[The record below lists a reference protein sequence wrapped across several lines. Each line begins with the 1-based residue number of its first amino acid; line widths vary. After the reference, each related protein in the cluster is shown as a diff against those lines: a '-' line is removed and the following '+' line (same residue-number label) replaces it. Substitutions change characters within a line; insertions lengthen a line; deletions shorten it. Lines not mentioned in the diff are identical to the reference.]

1 MKKLLALLFFYN
13 TRRMRTILTAF
24 GILASTAVYACPSQ
38 IITLPDGRTVVC
50 FYCNGGKIVNCEK
63 L

>member
-1 MKKLLALLFFYN
+1 MFKILLLV
-13 TRRMRTILTAF
+13 LT
-24 GILASTAVYACPSQ
+24 LTMSSVWACPSQ

-50 FYCNGGKIVNCEK
+50 FYCNDGKIVNCQP

>member
-1 MKKLLALLFFYN
+1 MKKLLLITLLFLYN
-13 TRRMRTILTAF
+13 TSSVF
-24 GILASTAVYACPSQ
+24 ACPSQ

-50 FYCNGGKIVNCEK
+50 FYCNGGKIVNCQP

>member
-1 MKKLLALLFFYN
+1 MKKLIILL
-13 TRRMRTILTAF
+13 TLTMSISSA
-24 GILASTAVYACPSQ
+24 IACPSQ
-38 IITLPDGRTVVC
+38 IIIMPDGTQMVC